1 MPEEK
6 VQIPSIPLVESAP
19 FVGRAAALRTLR
31 ETLKLTLAGQGQ
43 VCFIA
48 GEGGSG
54 KTTLITEFARRVQP
68 RRADLV
74 VALGTC
80 NAQTGIGDSYLPF
93 REVLQLFIDVERPTA
108 RGTVTPENRRRL
120 QGVAQLSAQALA
132 EIGPDLI
139 GVFLPGVGLLAK
151 LGAFVADKAGWL
163 EARQEKAAL
172 ALEDID
178 ESRIF
183 EQYAAVLRQLA
194 TQHPLILVLDDL
206 QWVDQASA
214 SLLFYLIRQLRESR
228 VLIVG
233 LYRPAEVAVGRAGQ
247 RHPLAKVLAETKRYY
262 GDVVLDLEQTGK
274 AEGRQ
279 FVEALV
285 DTEPNRLGA
294 DFRAALFQ
302 HTEGHPLFTVEL
314 LRHLQERG
322 DLARDADGAWVEAA
336 PITWDTLPA
345 RVEGVIAERIERL
358 AEELKVLL
366 LTASVEGE
374 EFTAQV
380 VARVEN
386 LPERHLLRRLCQ
398 ELEQQ
403 HRLIGQQGELA
414 VGAHILA
421 RFRFSHNLF
430 QRHFYQLTGAESR
443 TLHGEIGAALE
454 ELYAGQTEAIVLQ
467 LAWHFEAAGVW
478 GKAVAYRLRAGAQAR
493 QRYACADAIAH
504 FDHALALAEKL
515 TSADSLKPRLQAL
528 TALGELLTI
537 TGQHEPARAR
547 LEAALTAAREVGDQD
562 QEALI
567 CRWQA
572 RSYENA
578 GEYPLALE
586 WVQRGLAALQGRE
599 LAEAVQLRLIA
610 GLVHLRRG
618 EVDAALEQAQ
628 LTVRIAQALNDLPAL
643 GRTYLLLAV
652 LTLQRGQNQRSVEL
666 AQRGLDYYTQA
677 DDLAGQAT
685 AYNQIANA
693 LFNMGRWSE
702 AAQNYG
708 QARDTFQRIGDLYNR
723 AIAENNLGELA
734 LNQGRLEEALIA
746 YQAALRLL
754 EQIGSSPYILG
765 ILHNNLGAVY
775 VRRGELAAAREQLQA
790 SLTRFELAESR
801 DILPEVARH
810 LAEIARQEGDMQLAE
825 AEAQRSLALARE
837 LQAENEAGITLR
849 LLGELALARGEHSA
863 AAARLRESLAILLKL
878 GETYQAACTHLA
890 LARLA
895 LAVGRPADAR
905 AELDACEPVFAQLD
919 AAPDLAVAQEVRSKM
934 EI

>member
-1 MPEEK
+1 MPEK
-6 VQIPSIPLVESAP
+6 KLQTHSIPPVESTP

-31 ETLKLTLAGQGQ
+31 EALKLTLAGNGQ

-54 KTTLITEFARRVQP
+54 KTTLVTEFVRRVQA

-80 NAQTGIGDSYLPF
+80 NAQTGIGDPYLPF
-93 REVLQLFIDVERPTA
+93 REVLRLLVGDVDGQLA
-108 RGTVTPENRRRL
+108 RRALTQENRRRL
-120 QGVAQLSAQALA
+120 QGLTQLSAQALA

-139 GVFLPGVGLLAK
+139 GAFLPGIGLLAK
-151 LGAFVADKAGWL
+151 LGAFLADKAGWL
-163 EARQEKAAL
+163 EGRKEEAPAKVPE
-172 ALEDID
+172 EID
-178 ESRIF
+178 EGRIF

-194 TQHPLILVLDDL
+194 AQHPLILVLDDL

-228 VLIVG
+228 VFIVG
-233 LYRPAEVAVGRAGQ
+233 LYRPDEVALGRAGQ
-247 RHPLAKVLAETKRYY
+247 RHPLEKVLAETKRYY
-262 GDVVLDLEQTGK
+262 GEVVLDLDQAGK

-279 FVEALV
+279 FVEAFL
-285 DTEPNRLGA
+285 DTEPNRLGEA
-294 DFRAALFQ
+294 FRAALFR

-314 LRHLQERG
+314 LRDMQERG
-322 DLARDADGAWVEAA
+322 DLVREASGAWVEAG

-345 RVEGVIAERIERL
+345 QVEGVIEERVARL
-358 AEELKVLL
+358 TDELKEIL

-386 LPERHLLRRLCQ
+386 LPERRLLRRLCQ

-403 HRLIGQQGELA
+403 HHLIGQQGELEVSA
-414 VGAHILA
+414 GILA
-421 RFRFSHNLF
+421 RFRFAHILI
-430 QRHFYQLTGAESR
+430 QQHFYQLTGAECRS
-443 TLHGEIGAALE
+443 LHGAIGAMLE
-454 ELYAGQTEAIVLQ
+454 ELYAGQTDAIVLQ
-467 LAWHFEAAGVW
+467 LARHFEAAGVW

-493 QRYACADAIAH
+493 QCYACADAIAH

-515 TSADSLKPRLQAL
+515 TPADSLKPRLQAL

-537 TGQHEPARAR
+537 TGQHELARAR
-547 LEAALTAAREVGDQD
+547 LEAALAAAREVGDQD

-567 CRWQA
+567 CRWLA
-572 RSYENA
+572 RSHENA
-578 GEYPLALE
+578 GEYPRALE
-586 WVQRGLAALQGRE
+586 WVQRGLAALQGRQ

-618 EVDAALEQAQ
+618 KIDAALEQAQ
-628 LTVRIAQALNDLPAL
+628 LTVQIAQTLGDRHAL

-677 DDLAGQAT
+677 GDLAGLAT

-734 LNQGRLEEALIA
+734 LNQGRLEEALVA

-775 VRRGELAAAREQLQA
+775 VRRGELAAAREHLQA
-790 SLTRFELAESR
+790 SLTRFELAASR

-810 LAEIARQEGDMQLAE
+810 LAEIAWQEGKLQAAE

-878 GETYQAACTHLA
+878 GETYQAACTRLA

-895 LAVGRPADAR
+895 LALGRPADAS

-919 AAPDLAVAQEVRSKM
+919 AAPDLATAREVRM
-934 EI
+934 RF